1 MHYHQYDKIAKDELK
16 RIAKKNKRSLNSVI
30 KGFTVG
36 QDEEITRDFWI
47 GIRAKYPDKFNRVE
61 YCPSCKKFDVYY
73 EKDLDA

>member
-16 RIAKKNKRSLNSVI
+16 IIAKKNKRSLNSVI

-36 QDEEITRDFWI
+36 QDEEITREFWTS
-47 GIRAKYPDKFNRVE
+47 IRAKYPDKFNRVE

-73 EKDLDA
+73 EKEVNA